1 MINLAPFKIAR
12 WFDGTEV
19 LWLVEDE
26 AGHAVGFETKEEALG
41 SASDR
46 FQRWTMPTGFD
57 AVFSED
63 PVNYFW
69 NANDGDARLPLE
81 PAHVPA

>member
-1 MINLAPFKIAR
+1 MPYKPEFLFGP
-12 WFDGTEV
+12 TERQTNAQV
-19 LWLVEDE
+19 
-26 AGHAVGFETKEEALG
+26 FETKEEALG